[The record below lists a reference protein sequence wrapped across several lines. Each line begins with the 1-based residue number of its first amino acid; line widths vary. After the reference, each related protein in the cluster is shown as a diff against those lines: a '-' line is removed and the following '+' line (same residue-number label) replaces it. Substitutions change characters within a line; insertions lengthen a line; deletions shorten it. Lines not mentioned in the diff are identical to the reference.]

1 MTNELVLPTS
11 VQPHT
16 WNADTA
22 AMMEFAGL
30 TWIEKQ
36 PDPENPGTPKNVRF
50 YAPPGIMAAFIAA
63 CRRTGLD
70 PTAKQIYAAQMGGK
84 WTVLIGIDGMRL
96 VAQRSGEYDGQDPI
110 EWQAEEN
117 GPWTTV
123 PPKQPFSARIRIYRK
138 GISRPLEQTVTWA
151 EFGGTKGNWD
161 KRPSHMLGIRVE
173 SHGFRRLYPM
183 ELSGLYTPEDFEA
196 DGELLTGE
204 AAPQAPAYSEDWLA
218 LFAAAGTREEL
229 DAVRKRIPEAEKNDK
244 LRTAYLAR
252 AGYLSREA
260 ERTEDADVVDE
271 TPGGGEA
278 AEGDHPRSTGA
289 TAGTASGTTTP
300 AEGARPQDAAT
311 ASAPSA
317 GPSREMTQEE
327 YEAAEAARFDAEM
340 AAKGQT
346 P

>member
-1 MTNELVLPTS
+1 MTNELVLPNS
-11 VQPHT
+11 VQPNT

-30 TWIEKQ
+30 TWTEQ
-36 PDPENPGTPKNVRF
+36 RPDPENPGQPKTLRM
-50 YAPPGIMAAFIAA
+50 YAPTGIMAAFIAA

-96 VAQRSGEYDGQDPI
+96 VAQRTGEYDGQDPI
-110 EWQAEEN
+110 EWQATED

-196 DGELLTGE
+196 DGELIAEG
-204 AAPQAPAYSEDWLA
+204 APVEPSEDWLA
-218 LFAAAGTREEL
+218 LFAAATTREEL
-229 DAVRKRIPEAEKNDK
+229 EAVRLRIPAAEKNDK
-244 LRTAYLAR
+244 LKTAFLAR
-252 AGYLSREA
+252 AGYLAREDA
-260 ERTEDADVVDE
+260 RTEDAEVVSDDLQTADEGAPPADV
-271 TPGGGEA
+271 EA
-278 AEGDHPRSTGA
+278 PQSLPSQPAPSSA
-289 TAGTASGTTTP
+289 P
-300 AEGARPQDAAT
+300 AEP
-311 ASAPSA
+311 
-317 GPSREMTQEE
+317 TQEE
-327 YEAAEAARFDAEM
+327 YEAAEAARYDAAV
-340 AAKGQT
+340 AAGEVSNGD
-346 P
+346 

>member
-1 MTNELVLPTS
+1 MTNELVLPS
-11 VQPHT
+11 SIRPDT

-30 TWIEKQ
+30 TWLEQ
-36 PDPENPGTPKNVRF
+36 RPDPENPGTPKTVRM
-50 YAPPGIMAAFIAA
+50 YAPSGIMAAFIAA

-110 EWQAEEN
+110 EWQATED

-196 DGELLTGE
+196 DGELVAG
-204 AAPQAPAYSEDWLA
+204 AAPDAPAYSEDWFA
-218 LFAAAGTREEL
+218 LFAAATTRDEL
-229 DAVRKRIPEAEKNDK
+229 EAVRQRIPEEEKNDK

-252 AGYLSREA
+252 AGYLSREDA
-260 ERTEDADVVDE
+260 RTEDAEVVD
-271 TPGGGEA
+271 PDEA
-278 AEGDHPRSTGA
+278 VDGSDPVPD
-289 TAGTASGTTTP
+289 GTAV
-300 AEGARPQDAAT
+300 
-311 ASAPSA
+311 
-317 GPSREMTQEE
+317 REMTAEE
-327 YEAAEAARFDAEM
+327 YEAAEAARFDAEQG
-340 AAKGQT
+340 ATRG
-346 P
+346 

>member
-1 MTNELVLPTS
+1 MTNELVLPS
-11 VQPHT
+11 SIRPDT

-30 TWIEKQ
+30 TWLEQ
-36 PDPENPGTPKNVRF
+36 RPDPENPGTPKTVRM
-50 YAPPGIMAAFIAA
+50 YAPSGIMAAFIAA

-110 EWQAEEN
+110 EWQATED

-151 EFGGTKGNWD
+151 EFGGAKGNWD

-196 DGELLTGE
+196 DGELV
-204 AAPQAPAYSEDWLA
+204 AATTPEAPAYSEDWFA

-229 DAVRKRIPEAEKNDK
+229 EAVRHRIPEEEKNDK
-244 LRTAYLAR
+244 LRTAFLAR
-252 AGYLSREA
+252 AGYLSREDA
-260 ERTEDADVVDE
+260 RTEDAEVVDPDDTVDGSE
-271 TPGGGEA
+271 SAA
-278 AEGDHPRSTGA
+278 AEP
-289 TAGTASGTTTP
+289 TA
-300 AEGARPQDAAT
+300 
-311 ASAPSA
+311 
-317 GPSREMTQEE
+317 REMTAEE
-327 YEAAEAARFDAEM
+327 YEAAEAARFDAEQG
-340 AAKGQT
+340 ATRG
-346 P
+346 